1 MSNKKYICN
10 WPLKHDQETY
20 TDSVSL
26 TVKEAEPLLA
36 IGAIS
41 LPSKGKAQSPG
52 DETPPG
58 DEAPTGDEALT
69 SDDEASGD

>member
-1 MSNKKYICN
+1 MRKKKYICN
-10 WPLKHDQETY
+10 WPLAHDQKTY

-41 LPSKGKAQSPG
+41 LPSKGKAQPPG
-52 DETPPG
+52 DEVPTG
-58 DEAPTGDEALT
+58 DEAPTGDETLT